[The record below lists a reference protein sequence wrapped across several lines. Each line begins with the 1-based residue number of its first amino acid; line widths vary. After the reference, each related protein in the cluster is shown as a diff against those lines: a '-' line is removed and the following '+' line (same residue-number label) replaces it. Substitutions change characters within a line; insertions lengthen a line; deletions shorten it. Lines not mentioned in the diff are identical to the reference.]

1 MPRKAGRGG
10 LSRHGEKGCL
20 VVCTLA
26 FLAVFLFAVF
36 LFAKDADGKQVCDW
50 SSDLDGHHWKTEGRF
65 QDHIPAIPG

>member
-36 LFAKDADGKQVCDW
+36 LFAKDADGKQVCDR
-50 SSDLDGHHWKTEGRF
+50 SSGGVDLRSYTGV
-65 QDHIPAIPG
+65 DH